1 VQPWRQLSEDQFFHG
16 TPIAPFKR
24 VTVHGEQQL
33 QLEHLIFRALGTPST
48 TRARLGAD
56 AERMIAALQAAM
68 APYFLN
74 GPITER
80 LSTLGVLYSRA
91 PTAPKVEAAAVAES
105 VAFSQGDG

>member
-1 VQPWRQLSEDQFFHG
+1 
-16 TPIAPFKR
+16 
-24 VTVHGEQQL
+24 
-33 QLEHLIFRALGTPST
+33 
-48 TRARLGAD
+48 
-56 AERMIAALQAAM
+56 M